1 MWKDSIRNIV
11 VIFQPNILRIVGF
24 YVRHSAHVIW
34 YKWVGKFK
42 CSQLL
47 AGSSQYSIQFS
58 KILMTL
64 FFEFSSYYT
73 TLQQCVKDMQYCEH
87 DGIQETGHVCVW
99 PETWV
104 FISHWVSSFLYSIG
118 ISWSLIHRHWALTN
132 FKLRQLVVLG
142 LN

>member
-1 MWKDSIRNIV
+1 MQIWEQV
-11 VIFQPNILRIVGF
+11 VKIWLSCPCSNRTILLTSLIM
-24 YVRHSAHVIW
+24 S
-34 YKWVGKFK
+34 FK
-42 CSQLL
+42 KNGLKNSN
-47 AGSSQYSIQFS
+47 GHNPSGYSQYSIQVF
-58 KILMTL
+58 KILRTL
-64 FFEFSSYYT
+64 LFEFSSYYT
-73 TLQQCVKDMQYCEH
+73 TLEQCVKDMQYCEH